1 MMMETCSHQI
11 FMNYK
16 PNINLYAGL
25 LFISIIKMESQ
36 GNCLL
41 AGDYLFVNRNSQP
54 TSTAP

>member
-16 PNINLYAGL
+16 PNINLCAG

-36 GNCLL
+36 RNCLH